1 MKLNEI
7 GPNVT
12 IHADPTSLALISKE
26 MKGIVNKQ
34 LKLFEIKTFPDI
46 TDVQSKVKTL
56 TLKRI
61 QRSSRNSEFCDSYIS
76 FSFD

>member
-34 LKLFEIKTFPDI
+34 IKLFEIKTFPDI
-46 TDVQSKVKTL
+46 TDVQSKVKTEY
-56 TLKRI
+56 RGVPEI
-61 QRSSRNSEFCDSYIS
+61 QS
-76 FSFD
+76 FVTAT